1 MISVQKGKKL
11 DRKTKVTQQAVIN
24 PADRE
29 KMWHP
34 TKRKPAN
41 EEEKT
46 LLISEA
52 IKVVLKFLLQ
62 NHMYSFAEMKKRQ
75 KNGGPIGLVLTDA
88 IAKIFMTWWDR
99 RMKQEAQKEGL
110 EIFLYKR
117 YVDDIN
123 IVARVRNSEERDE
136 RTDMGNEVQG
146 MAMFQRIGNSIDASI
161 KLETDSPSKH
171 RDGKMPLLDVKVWIE
186 ESKEKNQTEEE
197 NNSERNN
204 EGNSRSIMYEHYR
217 KEMASKMTIH
227 ARSAI
232 PHKQQ
237 QNILTQE
244 VIRILKNCSQAL
256 PWETKVKHLEDLS
269 LRMQYSGHNKQMRKT
284 VVNSG
289 LSAYRK
295 MEENQAK
302 GITPL
307 HRKRQW
313 KSKERE
319 KMKRVKK
326 ETWYQKGGY
335 ESTIFIPATP
345 DGELR
350 KRMQRK
356 ISETD
361 MRIKVIEK
369 TGNTLR
375 RNLHKTSITGKTECD
390 DVKCPICTT
399 SKKKGMCRKEGV
411 TYEIECC
418 KCGDKYIGETGRS
431 ARARTLEHMND
442 LRMKKESS
450 VLWRHC
456 REEHN
461 GETESFKCNVRSVYG
476 QDATLRQIAE
486 AVDIRREGARI
497 NNKTEWNNINLPR
510 LVVQ

>member
-1 MISVQKGKKL
+1 
-11 DRKTKVTQQAVIN
+11 
-24 PADRE
+24 
-29 KMWHP
+29 
-34 TKRKPAN
+34 
-41 EEEKT
+41 
-46 LLISEA
+46 
-52 IKVVLKFLLQ
+52 
-62 NHMYSFAEMKKRQ
+62 
-75 KNGGPIGLVLTDA
+75 
-88 IAKIFMTWWDR
+88 
-99 RMKQEAQKEGL
+99 
-110 EIFLYKR
+110 
-117 YVDDIN
+117 
-123 IVARVRNSEERDE
+123 
-136 RTDMGNEVQG
+136 
-146 MAMFQRIGNSIDASI
+146 
-161 KLETDSPSKH
+161 
-171 RDGKMPLLDVKVWIE
+171 
-186 ESKEKNQTEEE
+186 
-197 NNSERNN
+197 
-204 EGNSRSIMYEHYR
+204 
-217 KEMASKMTIH
+217 
-227 ARSAI
+227 
-232 PHKQQ
+232 
-237 QNILTQE
+237 
-244 VIRILKNCSQAL
+244 
-256 PWETKVKHLEDLS
+256 
-269 LRMQYSGHNKQMRKT
+269 MRKT

-313 KSKERE
+313 KSIERE
-319 KMKRVKK
+319 NMKWMKK

-461 GETESFKCNVRSVYG
+461 GETERFKCNVRTVYG